1 MFTKR
6 NLVDGKKTC
15 IVCGKK
21 FSTRTRKSDGTWQH
35 FPNKKTCSPKCS
47 EFCHNKKRYQ
57 VRRPKLTDKVY
68 KTKSVQ
74 VKAKC
79 PYCES
84 IHTVLMDKAPI
95 ITPRIYCKQHQWC
108 RDEWEAQDIG
118 AGARTT
124 RHAGAI

>member
-1 MFTKR
+1 MTPKK
-6 NLVDGKKTC
+6 DKTC

-21 FSTRTRKSDGTWQH
+21 FSTRTQKANGAWQDTPH
-35 FPNKKTCSPKCS
+35 KRTCSQTCS
-47 EFCHNKKRYQ
+47 DYWHNKMRWRRAEQQGNPIKTYQ
-57 VRRPKLTDKVY
+57 KKQTKV
-68 KTKSVQ
+68 TC
-74 VKAKC
+74 KC
-79 PYCES
+79 PYCGVL
-84 IHTVLMDKAPI
+84 HTVLMDKAPI

>member
-1 MFTKR
+1 MPMTTQ
-6 NLVDGKKTC
+6 KTC

-21 FSTRTRKSDGTWQH
+21 FSTRTQKANGAWQDTPH
-35 FPNKKTCSPKCS
+35 KRTCSQTCS
-47 EFCHNKKRYQ
+47 DYWHNKMRYE
-57 VRRPKLTDKVY
+57 VRREKFKVY

-79 PYCES
+79 PYCEA

-108 RDEWEAQDIG
+108 RDEREVQYIG

-124 RHAGAI
+124 RRAGAI

>member
-21 FSTRTRKSDGTWQH
+21 FSTRTQKANGAR
-35 FPNKKTCSPKCS
+35 TCSQTCS
-47 EFCHNKKRYQ
+47 DYWHNKMRW
-57 VRRPKLTDKVY
+57 RRAEQQGNPI
-68 KTKSVQ
+68 KTYRKKQ
-74 VKAKC
+74 VKVTCKC
-79 PYCES
+79 PYCGVL
-84 IHTVLMDKAPI
+84 HTVLMDKAPI

-108 RDEWEAQDIG
+108 RDEWEAQDIA